1 VTSVVIPEM
10 MANVEKVE
18 VVVAHNERATKR
30 RTALTPPPQVS
41 RHVTRNRAPV

>member
-1 VTSVVIPEM
+1 MRVI
-10 MANVEKVE
+10 MADVQEVK

-30 RTALTPPPQVS
+30 RIALTPPPQVS